1 MAYLI
6 GARGGFGYGDYR
18 ADGDVHDEAWI
29 CLAPFRMGRP
39 RCDPVVGMVMECRRG
54 CAGAVVARGR
64 GGAVGLGGTCGVDDF
79 PAWDVDLLA
88 TSPHRHVDEL
98 LHHHADTES
107 GRRNGNLSCSAWSS
121 GRGVIVASARV
132 ARHRRRLSLCLGV
145 LALSMGFVAGAVQVG
160 HLNAFPTIARE
171 TVVRCHVVEGTG
183 VQVCLLP
190 EHESERSMLDSTVKR
205 VFPIWRRA
213 GIALPRLYSEQVLPG
228 RKDAVEL
235 SVFSGMMEGSI
246 ATARLAAATGRPF
259 CLISDKEE
267 TRPVEIIQYSGR
279 IDAWLRQV
287 ARAAGLEV
295 TEEGIAS
302 EDSDWARKLRTKSV
316 TAQASAVRKMQEY
329 LRGCPR

>member
-1 MAYLI
+1 MQSGEDVVAYLI

-121 GRGVIVASARV
+121 GRGRDRCIGAGGTAQTSVVSLLGSLGSQYGV
-132 ARHRRRLSLCLGV
+132 CRRCR
-145 LALSMGFVAGAVQVG
+145 
-160 HLNAFPTIARE
+160 
-171 TVVRCHVVEGTG
+171 
-183 VQVCLLP
+183 
-190 EHESERSMLDSTVKR
+190 
-205 VFPIWRRA
+205 
-213 GIALPRLYSEQVLPG
+213 PG
-228 RKDAVEL
+228 RA
-235 SVFSGMMEGSI
+235 
-246 ATARLAAATGRPF
+246 P
-259 CLISDKEE
+259 
-267 TRPVEIIQYSGR
+267 
-279 IDAWLRQV
+279 
-287 ARAAGLEV
+287 
-295 TEEGIAS
+295 
-302 EDSDWARKLRTKSV
+302 
-316 TAQASAVRKMQEY
+316 
-329 LRGCPR
+329 